1 MEGNCLFFSFCYQEQ
16 TVNVAV
22 AFEAQGGWREE
33 KDAIAVTVL
42 QVTFIQ
48 LSFKLYLLWCLSY
61 DTFFMQFL
69 YIYISSWPTL
79 VAC

>member
-1 MEGNCLFFSFCYQEQ
+1 MEGNFFFSFCYQEQ

-42 QVTFIQ
+42 QVIFIQ
-48 LSFKLYLLWCLSY
+48 FSFELSY
-61 DTFFMQFL
+61 T
-69 YIYISSWPTL
+69 S
-79 VAC
+79 V